1 MTTRKETTR
10 NTNNK
15 AGTTTTTTTNDLPKM
30 DHIKGFND
38 AALKDLPD
46 LPDFY
51 IMDEFDNLHGTIEVK
66 SKENLNID
74 INIDDKDD
82 EFFSFPNF
90 SSYEEYSRFMSDEIE
105 KLPKPPF
112 TINPVTY
119 LVYKSLYKYKDV
131 ETKQLVI
138 SYRLSISAII
148 MSITTSV
155 LVFIGLLVPDYYII
169 IGIIQLLTALLT
181 LCIMVANVSVNKYLQ
196 GTITN
201 AMLSRPLQ
209 SPKKVNN
216 LDTLILELKRKNE
229 KEGK

>member
-1 MTTRKETTR
+1 MKQESYPPPG
-10 NTNNK
+10 
-15 AGTTTTTTTNDLPKM
+15 GTTTKTTNDLPKM

-51 IMDEFDNLHGTIEVK
+51 IMDEFNNLHGTVEVK
-66 SKENLNID
+66 SKENPNID

-82 EFFSFPNF
+82 EFFNFPNF
-90 SSYEEYSRFMSDEIE
+90 NSYEEYSRFMSDEIE
-105 KLPKPPF
+105 KFPKPPF

-138 SYRLSISAII
+138 SYRLNMSAII

-169 IGIIQLLTALLT
+169 IGIMQLLTALLT
-181 LCIMVANVSVNKYLQ
+181 LFIMLANVSVNKYLTS
-196 GTITN
+196 TITN
-201 AMLSRPLQ
+201 AMFSRPLQ
-209 SPKKVNN
+209 GQKKVNN
-216 LDTLILELKRKNE
+216 LDTLISGLKHKKE